1 MVVTQVEEI
10 IQKKQR
16 KSKSTADAESPVPI
30 QKKKQNNKS
39 TAESP
44 VSLLMET
51 TFRKTRSSGA
61 KRVASKMGVRKKGN
75 VNVAQKTMMPAVLVG
90 TADVNEEF

>member
-1 MVVTQVEEI
+1 MCIPRSNIEDPTQGRAQKHSVVVTQVKKTI

-16 KSKSTADAESPVPI
+16 KCKSTADAKSPVPI

-44 VSLLMET
+44 VPL
-51 TFRKTRSSGA
+51 SGT
-61 KRVASKMGVRKKGN
+61 KHGVASKM
-75 VNVAQKTMMPAVLVG
+75 
-90 TADVNEEF
+90 